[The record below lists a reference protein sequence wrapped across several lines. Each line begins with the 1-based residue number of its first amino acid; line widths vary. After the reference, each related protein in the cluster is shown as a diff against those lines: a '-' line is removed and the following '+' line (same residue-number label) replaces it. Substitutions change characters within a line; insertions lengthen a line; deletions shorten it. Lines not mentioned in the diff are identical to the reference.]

1 MRAWVCKELVGED
14 GLALEEQESPACGP
28 GQVKVLNHCAALN
41 YPDVLITRGQ
51 YQFKLDPP
59 FIPGSE
65 FAGVITE
72 VGDGVRDLDAGQRV
86 MVMSGFG
93 AFAEEVVVAPPFQQI
108 HPIPESMSFAD
119 AAAFNM
125 VYGTGMH
132 ALKQRG
138 HLQPGE
144 TLLVLGSAGGCGG
157 AAVEIG
163 KAMGA
168 RVIAGASSDG
178 KCAVA
183 ARLGADETVNYSR
196 EDLRDRVMAL
206 TGDQGVDVVFDPVG
220 DALFAQARRCVG
232 WDGRYLVIGFAGGAI
247 PSLEAGLETARNAL
261 SVLVGEIPGTL
272 QIPDIDHIPQ
282 SGLVLEGIPADLLR
296 RRPDVQRAE
305 RELAAQ
311 TARVGEAVADLYPKF
326 TLTGSIGLESLK
338 TSNLFESDSGT
349 YSMIPGVRWPIFY
362 SGSIRSNIKIQEVNN
377 EWNCHTFWIKH
388 FINNAKTTTKG

>member
-14 GLALEEQESPACGP
+14 GLALEQQESPACGP
-28 GQVKVLNHCAALN
+28 GQVRVLNHCAALN
-41 YPDVLITRGQ
+41 FPDVLITRGQ

-138 HLQPGE
+138 QLQPGE
-144 TLLVLGSAGGCGG
+144 TLLVLGSAGGCGS

-168 RVIAGASSDG
+168 RVIAGASSDE

-206 TGDQGVDVVFDPVG
+206 TSDQGVDVVFDPVG
-220 DALFAQARRCVG
+220 DALFTQARRCVG

-247 PSLEAGLETARNAL
+247 PSLEANYTILK
-261 SVLVGEIPGTL
+261 SMSLVGVAYGMSAIKNPAMNAANFAQLL
-272 QIPDIDHIPQ
+272 QWY
-282 SGLVLEGIPADLLR
+282 LEGRLHPHIGKHYPFDELPVAC
-296 RRPDVQRAE
+296 
-305 RELAAQ
+305 REMHAG
-311 TARVGEAVADLYPKF
+311 R
-326 TLTGSIGLESLK
+326 TLGK
-338 TSNLFESDSGT
+338 TVVDIIDQASS
-349 YSMIPGVRWPIFY
+349 
-362 SGSIRSNIKIQEVNN
+362 
-377 EWNCHTFWIKH
+377 
-388 FINNAKTTTKG
+388 